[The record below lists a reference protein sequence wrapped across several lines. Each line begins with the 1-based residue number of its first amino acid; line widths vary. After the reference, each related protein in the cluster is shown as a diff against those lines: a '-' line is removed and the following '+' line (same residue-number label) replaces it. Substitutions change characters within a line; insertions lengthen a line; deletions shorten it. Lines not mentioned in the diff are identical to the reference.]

1 MTKGNTRAGFDKDAN
16 GRTISEVVIPQ
27 LEAWRLLLPKVM
39 S

>member
-1 MTKGNTRAGFDKDAN
+1 MTKGNTRAGFVEDAN

-27 LEAWRLLLPKVM
+27 LEARRLLLPKVT